1 MLNKSL
7 AVGIIF
13 FLVVSCVPYSIL
25 SNEMS
30 TSMFDGNILYVGG
43 SGHGNYSKIQDA
55 IDNASGGDT
64 VFVYSGT
71 YYENVAVDK
80 SIDLVGEDR
89 NSTIIDGQN
98 KHRVITVL
106 AESVLIEKFTIR
118 NGSYGVDGCYW
129 NVIISDNIIVN
140 NDRGITVTES
150 DNYNITGNIITE
162 NNYGISFYAV
172 SNSSIKYNLIM
183 LNKKTGIYLTWSA
196 FYGSYYNS
204 IYYNTIQKNKKGIH
218 LDMSGFNKIN
228 YNNFYQNNGD
238 ASISMDPSNSWN
250 HNYWDRS
257 RILPKPII
265 GWGLL
270 WIFPFINFDWHPAQE
285 PYDIP

>member
-1 MLNKSL
+1 
-7 AVGIIF
+7 
-13 FLVVSCVPYSIL
+13 
-25 SNEMS
+25 
-30 TSMFDGNILYVGG
+30 MFDGNILYVGG

-71 YYENVAVDK
+71 YYENVDVDK

-98 KHRVITVL
+98 KYSVISVV
-106 AESVLIEKFTIR
+106 AGSVLIEKFTIR
-118 NGSYGVDGCYW
+118 NGSYGVDGWYW
-129 NVIISDNIIVN
+129 NVIISGNIIVN
-140 NDRGITVTES
+140 NDLGIIVTES

-183 LNKKTGIYLTWSA
+183 LNKEIGIKLTWSA

-204 IYYNTIQKNKKGIH
+204 VYYNTIQKNKKGIY

-228 YNNFYQNNGD
+228 YNNFYQNIRD
-238 ASISMDPSNSWN
+238 ASISMDTSNSWN
-250 HNYWDRS
+250 NNYWDRP

-270 WIFPFINFDWHPAQE
+270 WIFPFINFDWHPAKE
-285 PYDIP
+285 PYDISIPEM